1 MGEEGKKDQ
10 KIVRPLIPAKTKDE
24 DQQDPSEYISEN
36 SRDAELKRD
45 RPPHYE

>member
-1 MGEEGKKDQ
+1 MDNEHKKAV
-10 KIVRPLIPAKTKDE
+10 KPLIPAKTKDE
-24 DQQDPSEYISEN
+24 DQVDPSDYALDN